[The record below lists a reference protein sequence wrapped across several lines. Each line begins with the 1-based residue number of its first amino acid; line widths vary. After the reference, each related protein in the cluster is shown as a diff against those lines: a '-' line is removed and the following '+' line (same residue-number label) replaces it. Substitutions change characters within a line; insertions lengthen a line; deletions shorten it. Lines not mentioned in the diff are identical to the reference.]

1 TKCPH
6 AGNPTKAAT
15 TPFDVGA
22 PAPGAKD
29 RARHYPRRSN
39 PTNVAAPF
47 NVGAPSRC
55 ERPGH
60 DMTLV
65 GATPNEAAPRSMYE
79 HRPRCDGPR
88 TTPPPYEQPY
98 HRARTVQCRSTVPVR
113 KAGARHDPRRSN
125 PQRGSTPFNVRA
137 PPPVRRTGHDI
148 TAERAT
154 LPKRQPPFD
163 VGAPAPGAKGSGTKS
178 PRRRPISLPD

>member
-1 TKCPH
+1 MPPH

-79 HRPRCDGPR
+79 HRPRCEGP
-88 TTPPPYEQPY
+88 
-98 HRARTVQCRSTVPVR
+98 
-113 KAGARHDPRRSN
+113 
-125 PQRGSTPFNVRA
+125 
-137 PPPVRRTGHDI
+137 HDI

-163 VGAPAPGAKGSGTKS
+163 VGAPAPGAKGSGTKFPAAS
-178 PRRRPISLPD
+178 NIPARLTWINSIQFIWLYNP

>member
-1 TKCPH
+1 MPPH

-39 PTNVAAPF
+39 ATNVAAPF

-65 GATPNEAAPRSMYE
+65 GATPNEAAP
-79 HRPRCDGPR
+79 
-88 TTPPPYEQPY
+88 
-98 HRARTVQCRSTVPVR
+98 VQCTST
-113 KAGARHDPRRSN
+113 A
-125 PQRGSTPFNVRA
+125 
-137 PPPVRRTGHDI
+137 PVRRTARHYRRTGNP
-148 TAERAT
+148 TKEA
-154 LPKRQPPFD
+154 
-163 VGAPAPGAKGSGTKS
+163 APHSM
-178 PRRRPISLPD
+178 

>member
-1 TKCPH
+1 
-6 AGNPTKAAT
+6 
-15 TPFDVGA
+15 
-22 PAPGAKD
+22 
-29 RARHYPRRSN
+29 HYPRRSN

-79 HRPRCDGPR
+79 HRPRCEGP
-88 TTPPPYEQPY
+88 
-98 HRARTVQCRSTVPVR
+98 
-113 KAGARHDPRRSN
+113 
-125 PQRGSTPFNVRA
+125 
-137 PPPVRRTGHDI
+137 HDI

-154 LPKRQPPFD
+154 LPKRQPPPFD

-178 PRRRPISLPD
+178 PPAASNIPARLTWINSIQFIWLYNP